1 METGRTVVLLN
12 LEEVYESLYDAL
24 NQVCHCVI
32 INIAETYFHDTIS
45 MQYYREYGAGTRF
58 VDIGLQSHRI
68 KCSVHN
74 EFKSV
79 ILLLSYPTP
88 MCLMY
93 MYLQVDS
100 NC

>member
-24 NQVCHCVI
+24 NQVCHDCVVMNCI
-32 INIAETYFHDTIS
+32 LHDTIS

-79 ILLLSYPTP
+79 TLSSSHTIP

-93 MYLQVDS
+93 FQVDC